1 MATKDMRGGNYAAE
15 LQPKEIYRERRRRI
29 LERVG
34 EGMVVM
40 WGAGD
45 DRGYGDVGT
54 FRQSSSFFYLTGVE
68 LPNAVM
74 VLRQKEGG
82 DLLFLP
88 PRDPNIERWTGP
100 KYGPGEETAAELGF
114 DEVLST
120 QPSEIL
126 LDARRRPV
134 PGPCRR
140 RAAQMHLSCFDTPRV
155 YLTGSK
161 LCRACRMPRPGCGEG

>member
-1 MATKDMRGGNYAAE
+1 MASKDMRGGNYAAE
-15 LQPKEIYRERRRRI
+15 LQPKEIYKDRRRRI

-68 LPNAVM
+68 LPNAAI
-74 VLRQKEGG
+74 VLRPGEGG

-88 PRDPNIERWTGP
+88 PRNPNVERWTGP
-100 KYGPGEETAAELGF
+100 KWGPGG
-114 DEVLST
+114 VRP
-120 QPSEIL
+120 PS
-126 LDARRRPV
+126 ARTTRTRP
-134 PGPCRR
+134 
-140 RAAQMHLSCFDTPRV
+140 RASERPLVTTHGAG
-155 YLTGSK
+155 LT
-161 LCRACRMPRPGCGEG
+161 RPGSGAGGSRAGSGREARQRLFHG